1 MNKAMT
7 MTPKMTFTSPVF
19 WEEAA
24 DMQAGDWPDPDLHD
38 PNIIDH
44 MSPCLDLHTDHG
56 PLYLPGDT

>member
-7 MTPKMTFTSPVF
+7 MTPKMTFKSPIF

-24 DMQAGDWPDPDLHD
+24 AKQAGDRPDPDLND
-38 PNIIDH
+38 PNIIDPK
-44 MSPCLDLHTDHG
+44 STCLDLHSDHG